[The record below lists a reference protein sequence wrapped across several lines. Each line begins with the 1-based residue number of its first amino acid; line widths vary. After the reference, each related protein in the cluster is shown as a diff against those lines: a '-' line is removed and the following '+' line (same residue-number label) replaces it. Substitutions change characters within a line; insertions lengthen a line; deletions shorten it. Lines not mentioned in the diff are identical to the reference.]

1 MAGDWIKMRSNLW
14 DDPRV
19 ARLCDLTDQ
28 AEAAIVGGLYWLWA
42 MADQHTEDGLLP
54 GMSLRQLDRKTGVP
68 GLGSALCEIG
78 WLEESDAGLRIIRFE
93 DHNGSSA
100 KRRSM
105 DASRK
110 ASSRA
115 SSAEPPAVVRAVSA
129 SDADKTKTR
138 CGARERVRE
147 ESNTPPIPPTGG
159 GATAPKAEA
168 IGFPAWCALVK
179 AGGQK
184 LIPEDDPVFAY
195 AERVG
200 LPDDFLR
207 LAWREFHD
215 RYSDSTKPK
224 RYRDWRAVF
233 RNAVRGNWF
242 KLWWHDGNGYALT
255 TAGMQAAKAH
265 QRTEAEAA

>member
-1 MAGDWIKMRSNLW
+1 MAGGIDWFRWHHGSVSDLKFPLVAKRSGASVAEVIAVWACLLEAASMNADQRGVLSGLPDFDALDCALGMSDGRCEAIFRALQARGLIDEHLHIVAW
-14 DDPRV
+14 SKRQPKREREDDNSTSRVQAFRERKRHETPSNASDGTETPRV
-19 ARLCDLTDQ
+19 
-28 AEAAIVGGLYWLWA
+28 EK
-42 MADQHTEDGLLP
+42 
-54 GMSLRQLDRKTGVP
+54 S
-68 GLGSALCEIG
+68 
-78 WLEESDAGLRIIRFE
+78 
-93 DHNGSSA
+93 
-100 KRRSM
+100 
-105 DASRK
+105 
-110 ASSRA
+110 
-115 SSAEPPAVVRAVSA
+115 
-129 SDADKTKTR
+129 
-138 CGARERVRE
+138 RE

-159 GATAPKAEA
+159 KPTARKSEA
-168 IGFPAWCALVK
+168 IGFQAWCALVK

-207 LAWREFHD
+207 LAWREFQD
-215 RYSDSTKPK
+215 RYSDGTKPK